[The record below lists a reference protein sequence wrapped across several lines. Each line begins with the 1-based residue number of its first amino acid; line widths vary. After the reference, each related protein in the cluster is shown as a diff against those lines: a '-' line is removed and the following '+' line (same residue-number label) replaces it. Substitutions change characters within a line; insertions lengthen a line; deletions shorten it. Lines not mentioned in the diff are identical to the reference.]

1 MADGFNIHIDQEQA
15 ARLKALAD
23 QADMSPQD
31 YAMLLI
37 NRGINQTAQP
47 SINPDPAIDRAI
59 IDHAKRSGDFK
70 PWPEVR
76 DGLLARHR
84 R

>member
-1 MADGFNIHIDQEQA
+1 MADGFDIHIDPEQA
-15 ARLKALAD
+15 ARLKVLAD
-23 QADMSPQD
+23 QAHMSPQD

-37 NRGINQTAQP
+37 DRGINQTASP

-70 PWPEVR
+70 PWSEVR
-76 DGLLARHR
+76 DGLLARHQR
-84 R
+84 